1 MMLKES
7 GTASL
12 ACHLPLALTSTFPLC
27 RSATSTE
34 GIFRVSGS
42 NKRINQLQEVFDS
55 PPRYG
60 KDLDWTP
67 YTVHDAASVLRRYLN
82 MMPVCP
88 CLSLR
93 SVSAD

>member
-1 MMLKES
+1 MNPVRPR
-7 GTASL
+7 AR
-12 ACHLPLALTSTFPLC
+12 LALATRANLDRPLRPH

-42 NKRINQLQEVFDS
+42 NKRINQLQEVFDM

-82 MMPVCP
+82 MMPVRWPLALFFEWPEC
-88 CLSLR
+88 
-93 SVSAD
+93 